1 MYCKHHNLNEPEN
14 SRQRLWRYLK
24 YERLLQAINEGVL
37 YFPHITKLSDK
48 WEGLLTTRTKD
59 KLFKQEY
66 AKYKKAESAN
76 GAVAQYEQHK
86 DAFYINSWHM
96 NNHESYLMWK
106 AYGDRG
112 CAIQT
117 NYERLTLSL
126 HGSKSEINGGIV
138 NYIDYDREQ
147 LPIGNTFYSVSYK
160 DIAYKDEKEFRLL
173 YWKLNLPNQDLPAEE
188 HGVKVAVD
196 VDILIENIY
205 IMPVN
210 TVDVKRLTDVI
221 KNMALSCEIKNSR
234 IKELV

>member
-1 MYCKHHNLNEPEN
+1 MYRKHHNLTEPEN

-24 YERLLQAINEGVL
+24 YERLLQTINEGVL
-37 YFPHITKLSDK
+37 YFPHITNLSDK

-66 AKYKKAESAN
+66 AKYNKTESAN
-76 GAVAQYEQHK
+76 GAVTQYEQHK

-117 NYERLTLSL
+117 TYEKLTLSL
-126 HGSKSEINGGIV
+126 HSSQAEINVGIV
-138 NYIDYDREQ
+138 NYIDYDKEQ

-173 YWKLNLPNQDLPAEE
+173 YWKLNLPNQNLPAEE
-188 HGVKVAVD
+188 IGVKVAVD
-196 VDILIENIY
+196 VNILIENIY

-210 TVDVKRLTDVI
+210 TVDVERLTDVV

-234 IKELV
+234 IKE